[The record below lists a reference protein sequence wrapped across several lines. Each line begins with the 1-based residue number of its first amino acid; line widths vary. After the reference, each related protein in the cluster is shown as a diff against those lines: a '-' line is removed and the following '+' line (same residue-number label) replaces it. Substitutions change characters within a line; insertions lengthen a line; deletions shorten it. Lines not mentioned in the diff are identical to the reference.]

1 MKSVGDCFSAV
12 SVLGAQIGSVVEW
25 VLVVTVVVATVAIG
39 EVVEV
44 VAVIGIVVEVGRVI
58 VGRMRGDCSDYRRF
72 SIGGGSS
79 SSCPVLGVPRC

>member
-1 MKSVGDCFSAV
+1 M
-12 SVLGAQIGSVVEW
+12 
-25 VLVVTVVVATVAIG
+25 LVVTVVVATVAIG
-39 EVVEV
+39 EVIEV

-72 SIGGGSS
+72 SIGGGFS